1 MIIFWDKEEKKT
13 LNKKNQIKPE
23 NEKTIN
29 TLIYP
34 FPNELNNSNLFDLN
48 ELNDSSEYNYSF
60 VEEDSISI
68 IDICKEINNNNIS
81 ETRAISINDSKNVM
95 EKHIINSI
103 NSSFKKENSFN
114 EKKIIDEINNFID
127 KQNFLINDEK
137 IINLFNLCK
146 GSELLHNLL
155 FDKIISNLVFLFN
168 NKRKIYETIYKNISK
183 EEKEILINEIIKNTP
198 QLIINK
204 NGYLVLLFLLSFRK
218 INIINNIIYFI
229 SYNFVN
235 YCFNDYSS
243 EIICSILSMGF
254 YFSTNFLNNLIKTN
268 FELISKNENGIK
280 VIKKA
285 RK

>member
-23 NEKTIN
+23 NEKTII

-127 KQNFLINDEK
+127 KQNLLINDEK